1 MFFKDIDF
9 WSKGKLILVTVIVA
23 IAYFLA
29 ASVVPCIIIAMN
41 YGIFKHSSNYRLTGA
56 GLIIV
61 VILISFGGKAIKGL
75 LGFLPRDTQKQQIFR
90 YSLELVF
97 GMIIPLLAIWGIHLI
112 KVNVTNACKTATQC
126 VISYMV
132 AILINNLAF
141 KSLIYQW
148 QCMSEVSHNKK
159 IKRMEQAQTK
169 KD

>member
-1 MFFKDIDF
+1 MFFKDIDY
-9 WSKGKLILVTVIVA
+9 WSKGKLVLVTAIVA
-23 IAYFLA
+23 VAYFLA
-29 ASVVPCIIIAMN
+29 ASVVPCILIANN

-56 GLIIV
+56 GLIVV
-61 VILISFGGKAIKGL
+61 VIMVSFGGKAIKGL

-90 YSLELVF
+90 YSLELAF
-97 GMIIPLLAIWGIHLI
+97 GMIVPALIIWGIYLV
-112 KVNVTNACKTATQC
+112 KVNFIKACNTATQC

-159 IKRMEQAQTK
+159 LKRMEQAQTK